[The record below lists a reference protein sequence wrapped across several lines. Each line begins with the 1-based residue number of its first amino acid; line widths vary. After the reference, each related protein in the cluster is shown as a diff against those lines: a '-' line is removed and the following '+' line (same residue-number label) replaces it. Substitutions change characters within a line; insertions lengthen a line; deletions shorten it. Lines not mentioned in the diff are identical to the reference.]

1 MRNVNTMGQ
10 FEYVWENVYW
20 SFLVFLLYRNFL
32 FLPLFT
38 FDYRQSSLLL
48 VSSIIFGL
56 SVGILL
62 THKHRRNH
70 VSLVSNV
77 ILAYGIY
84 YTLSLWFIDRSLLGN
99 LITIAAVL
107 AACYAS
113 LVFSTYIIERARN
126 NVDVSI
132 WRCLSSVLLNCRT
145 LAAFV
150 LAFSIMFSISMPLL
164 GFPFS
169 EIQEDTV
176 ILDTA
181 GSQPEGETISKNME
195 AVLLLQEDS
204 WAKLDATERLNV
216 MKVIADIEANYLGI
230 PKVSICT
237 EVLDEHTFGHYNNS
251 TRTIT
256 LNLSYLTT
264 ASARTMLT
272 TVCHESYHAY
282 QYRLVELYEGLKAED
297 KDLLLFNEAA
307 QYRDEFANYVDGSD
321 NYYTYSRQWCEADS
335 EEYAEDAVIDY
346 YYRIEQHINE
356 HRSGE
361 ENVQ

>member
-1 MRNVNTMGQ
+1 MRNMNTMGQ
-10 FEYVWENVYW
+10 LEYVWGNVYW
-20 SFLVFLLYRNFL
+20 AFLVLLLYRSLL
-32 FLPLFT
+32 FLPMFT

-48 VSSIIFGL
+48 VSSVIFGV
-56 SVGILL
+56 SVGVLL
-62 THKHRRNH
+62 THKHRRNQ
-70 VSLVSNV
+70 VSLVCNV
-77 ILAYGIY
+77 ILSYGIY
-84 YTLSLWFIDRSLLGN
+84 YTLSLWFIDRTFLTNFVMLAAGLAAGYAILVISTYTIERVRGN
-99 LITIAAVL
+99 L
-107 AACYAS
+107 
-113 LVFSTYIIERARN
+113 
-126 NVDVSI
+126 DVSI
-132 WRCLSSVLLNCRT
+132 WRCLSSCLLNCRT
-145 LAAFV
+145 LIAFV
-150 LAFSIMFSISMPLL
+150 LASSIMFSIAKPLL
-164 GFPFS
+164 GFPILEFH
-169 EIQEDTV
+169 EDTV

-181 GSQPEGETISKNME
+181 STQPEGETISKNME
-195 AVLLLQEDS
+195 AVLLLQEDRWS
-204 WAKLDATERLNV
+204 QLDAAERLYV

-264 ASARTMLT
+264 ANAHTMLT

-297 KDLLLFNEAA
+297 RDLLLFNEAA

-321 NYYTYSRQWCEADS
+321 NYYAYSRQWCEADS

-356 HRSGE
+356 HHSGE
-361 ENVQ
+361 ENEQ

>member
-10 FEYVWENVYW
+10 LEYVWENVYW
-20 SFLVFLLYRNFL
+20 SFLIFLLYRNLL
-32 FLPLFT
+32 FLPLFV

-48 VSSIIFGL
+48 VSSVIFGV

-70 VSLVSNV
+70 ISLVCNV
-77 ILAYGIY
+77 ILAYGIF
-84 YTLSLWFIDRSLLGN
+84 YTLSLWFVDRSLLVN

-107 AACYAS
+107 VACYAV
-113 LVFSTYIIERARN
+113 LVISTYIIERVRST
-126 NVDVSI
+126 VDVSI

-145 LAAFV
+145 LVAFV
-150 LAFSIMFSISMPLL
+150 LASSIMFSISKPLL

-169 EIQEDTV
+169 EIQKDIV

-230 PKVSICT
+230 PKVSINT
-237 EVLDEHTFGHYNNS
+237 AVLDEHTFGHYNNS

-297 KDLLLFNEAA
+297 KDLLLFSEAA

-321 NYYTYSRQWCEADS
+321 NYYAYSRQWCEADS

-356 HRSGE
+356 HRSGK

>member
-1 MRNVNTMGQ
+1 MRNMNTMGQ
-10 FEYVWENVYW
+10 LEYVWENVYW
-20 SFLVFLLYRNFL
+20 SFLIFLLYRNLL
-32 FLPLFT
+32 FLPLFA

-48 VSSIIFGL
+48 VSSVVFGV
-56 SVGILL
+56 SVGVLL

-70 VSLVSNV
+70 VSLACNV
-77 ILAYGIY
+77 ILSYGVY
-84 YTLSLWFIDRSLLGN
+84 YILSLWFIDRSLLVYFAA
-99 LITIAAVL
+99 TAAVL
-107 AACYAS
+107 AAGYAA
-113 LVFSTYIIERARN
+113 LVIGAYTIGRVRSKI
-126 NVDVSI
+126 DVSF
-132 WRCLSSVLLNCRT
+132 WKCLSSVLLNCRT
-145 LAAFV
+145 LVAFV
-150 LAFSIMFSISMPLL
+150 LLSSICFSVAKSLL
-164 GFPFS
+164 GFPIL

-176 ILDTA
+176 ILDTV
-181 GSQPEGETISKNME
+181 GTDSEGETISKNME
-195 AVLLLQEDS
+195 AVLLLQEDR
-204 WAKLDATERLNV
+204 WAQLDATERLNL

-264 ASARTMLT
+264 ANANTMLT

-297 KDLLLFNEAA
+297 RDLLLFNEAA
-307 QYRDEFANYVDGSD
+307 QYRDEFVNYVDGSD
-321 NYYTYSRQWCEADS
+321 NYYAYSRQWCEADS